1 MPTYTAHFFT
11 EADYAE
17 TTIKAASPRQ
27 ALRRARQIESEE
39 TETLDFQS
47 YDGTNGIER
56 IEIWAADRRTVAE
69 WQSDDLRL
77 RLAAGELLE
86 ALDAQTE
93 AAQAVIDAWAEGD
106 LAQAVRT
113 LDGSIPAARAAIAK
127 ATPRTA

>member
-1 MPTYTAHFFT
+1 MLPKFIDIDGKRYLWR
-11 EADYAE
+11 D
-17 TTIKAASPRQ
+17 IVQLRQ

-106 LAQAVRT
+106 LAEAVRT